1 MGDGGQARAAELSI
15 PRGLA
20 VDESTGD
27 VYIVDELNSCVRM
40 VSKSGIITTVA
51 GIGGSTGFR
60 GDDGPATSSLLYFP
74 SGVSLN
80 TDVGIMFISDT
91 FNNRIRMVTKRTG
104 TITTLA
110 GNGAYGFSGDGGPAI
125 AASLASPSKT
135 AVDPV
140 SGNVYIADSGNSRI
154 RMVTA
159 SNGIISTVAGNGQFG
174 YAGDGGPAI
183 SAPLGYPSGLAIETS
198 SGNLYISDI
207 MSNCIRM
214 MTKSTGFI
222 STVAGSG
229 AYGYSGDGGVATAAS
244 LKSPAGI
251 ALDAVSGDLF
261 ISGAGSGRIRM
272 VLKSTGIISTVAGTG
287 RYGYTGDGG
296 LATNASFAGPVGVAL
311 DASSGIMYIA
321 DSGNNVVRAVSRGIT
336 VSPAP
341 STATVPAPSTNMPIA
356 SGSYYPTNNSSQ
368 PYEPS
373 SAPTKYGKSRVG
385 S

>member
-15 PRGLA
+15 PGGLA

-27 VYIVDELNSCVRM
+27 VYIVDEFNSCVRM

-51 GIGGSTGFR
+51 GIGGVTGFR
-60 GDDGPATSSLLYFP
+60 GDDGPATSSLLYYP

-207 MSNCIRM
+207 VSNCIRM

-356 SGSYYPTNNSSQ
+356 SPTGNSSQ

-373 SAPTKYGKSRVG
+373 SAPTIYGESRVG